1 MSTAATRQ
9 ADMTPE
15 LLFDLLRTRR
25 SVRRFRPEPVARGV
39 VTALLEAAVLA
50 PSASNKQPWRF
61 LVVESG
67 HTIAQMATSVREAT
81 ARIAAHVPSENQEA
95 FLAYGDYFTRFELAS
110 TVIVP
115 IHRALSVLTNLV
127 DAELAAID
135 RAAVREME
143 EQSGLIG
150 TALALENMLLMA
162 HAMGL
167 GASGMTGPLVAEP
180 ALRAILEVP
189 PGWGIVALVP
199 VGYPDEEPRPTDR
212 KPVDKVVRW
221 L

>member
-1 MSTAATRQ
+1 MMDPA
-9 ADMTPE
+9 
-15 LLFDLLRTRR
+15 LLLDLLRTRR
-25 SVRRFRPEPVARGV
+25 SIRRFRQEPVAREA

-61 LVVESG
+61 LVVQSPERI
-67 HTIAQMATSVREAT
+67 TQMAAAVREAT
-81 ARIAAHVPSENQEA
+81 ARIAAHIPAENQA
-95 FLAYGDYFTRFELAS
+95 SFLAYGDYFTRFELAS

-127 DAELAAID
+127 DEQLGAVD
-135 RAAVREME
+135 RAAIGRME
-143 EQSGLIG
+143 EESGLIG

-199 VGYPDEEPRPTDR
+199 IGYPDEEPRPTDR
-212 KPVDKVVRW
+212 KSVDKVVRW

>member
-1 MSTAATRQ
+1 
-9 ADMTPE
+9 MTPE
-15 LLFDLLRTRR
+15 ALLELLRTRR
-25 SVRRFRPEPVARGV
+25 SVRRFQPQPLDRRTVLV
-39 VTALLEAAVLA
+39 LLEAAVAA

-61 LVVESG
+61 LVVQARER
-67 HTIAQMATSVREAT
+67 IDRMAAAVREAT
-81 ARIAAHVPSENQEA
+81 ERIAAHIPKDSQAA
-95 FLAYGDYFTRFELAS
+95 FLAYGDYFTRFELAP

-115 IHRALSVLTNLV
+115 IHRGLSVLSNLV
-127 DAELAAID
+127 
-135 RAAVREME
+135 
-143 EQSGLIG
+143 G
-150 TALALENMLLMA
+150 TSLALENLLLMA

-189 PGWGIVALVP
+189 DGWGILGLVP
-199 VGYPDEEPRPTDR
+199 LGYPDEEPGPTAR